1 MRSALPG
8 QFSEKECE
16 RQYFQQ
22 HLKTMKRRGILL
34 HSSTTYILYSVDQQ
48 IGDQTVRH
56 GTVRAQAYHAGRS
69 DEK

>member
-8 QFSEKECE
+8 QLGEKDYE

-56 GTVRAQAYHAGRS
+56 GTVRAQAFRAGCS
-69 DEK
+69 GEK